1 MKKFLLRFF
10 LFTSLVPSI
19 LYPQTINITGE
30 DIYIQNFNSLA
41 NSGESSVLPLGWYL
55 FETGIGANNL
65 YSAGDGSREP
75 GDTKSYGLLNSTE
88 RAFGILRS
96 PNPGGVVAIIGASF
110 INVSGFTITQLP
122 ISFTG
127 EQWRRGNGGADR
139 IDFQLSLDATALNN
153 GAWTDYN
160 GLDFSSP
167 YLGPNNNIRLDGNSP
182 ANRTS
187 ISFTITRL
195 SIANG
200 ATFWIRWVDF
210 DKLGTDDGL
219 SIDDFIIDESALPV
233 ELSFFSAT
241 LLDYGVKLKWRTETE
256 VSNYGFDVERK
267 RQEVRSETWERI
279 GFVEGHGN
287 SNSPKEYSFV
297 DGNVTAGKYSY
308 RLKQLDTDGNYEYS
322 KVIDVEFSSP
332 TEFEL
337 SQNYP
342 NPFNPVTT
350 ISYSLP
356 ESGNVKLAVYNLLG
370 EQVAELVN
378 GFMEA
383 GIHKINFNAENL
395 NSGIYLYMLD
405 TEKGTLMNK
414 MTLLR

>member
-1 MKKFLLRFF
+1 
-10 LFTSLVPSI
+10 
-19 LYPQTINITGE
+19 
-30 DIYIQNFNSLA
+30 
-41 NSGESSVLPLGWYL
+41 
-55 FETGIGANNL
+55 
-65 YSAGDGSREP
+65 
-75 GDTKSYGLLNSTE
+75 
-88 RAFGILRS
+88 
-96 PNPGGVVAIIGASF
+96 
-110 INVSGFTITQLP
+110 
-122 ISFTG
+122 
-127 EQWRRGNGGADR
+127 
-139 IDFQLSLDATALNN
+139 
-153 GAWTDYN
+153 
-160 GLDFSSP
+160 
-167 YLGPNNNIRLDGNSP
+167 
-182 ANRTS
+182 
-187 ISFTITRL
+187 
-195 SIANG
+195 
-200 ATFWIRWVDF
+200 
-210 DKLGTDDGL
+210 
-219 SIDDFIIDESALPV
+219 
-233 ELSFFSAT
+233 
-241 LLDYGVKLKWRTETE
+241 

-267 RQEVRSETWERI
+267 RQEVRSETWETI

-332 TEFEL
+332 TKFEL

-378 GFMEA
+378 GFKEA
-383 GIHKINFNAENL
+383 GIHKINFNAENF